1 MIFALMTAWWR
12 TFMYRC
18 ISCVIFLWVTSD
30 GVGIYYRYVL
40 TRGWLLR
47 VDMNLKRLLNG
58 YEGPLFDVCGRAKT
72 WPYEG
77 DVRLDLRA
85 W

>member
-1 MIFALMTAWWR
+1 
-12 TFMYRC
+12 MYRC

-47 VDMNLKRLLNG
+47 VDMNLRRLLNG
-58 YEGPLFDVCGRAKT
+58 YEGPCSMQVDTRKFGLTKGMS
-72 WPYEG
+72 G
-77 DVRLDLRA
+77 SA
-85 W
+85 WKRGSSGAQRHR